1 MVKLNTIIVE
11 YKSSAHDFVQMQSL
25 PSKDLLYRTESR
37 QELIEEKYKFKRE
50 KDLNRQFS
58 KEDPP
63 VTSEHMK
70 R

>member
-1 MVKLNTIIVE
+1 
-11 YKSSAHDFVQMQSL
+11 MQSL